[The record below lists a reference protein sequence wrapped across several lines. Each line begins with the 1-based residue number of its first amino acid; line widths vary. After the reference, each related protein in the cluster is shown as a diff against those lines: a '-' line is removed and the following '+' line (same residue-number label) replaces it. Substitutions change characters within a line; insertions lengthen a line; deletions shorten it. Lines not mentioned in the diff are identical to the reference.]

1 MTLSVGH
8 IWGLDMDLFLQRV
21 FDAITNGSTYAL
33 IAVAMVLI
41 FKATTLINFAQGEQA
56 ILGAFAV
63 LQLWYWGIPMWGAV
77 ILGMLFSAALAAGLE
92 RVFIRKFDPADHL
105 PLVII
110 TLGLFLVINAI
121 AAIVWRFDPQSFPEL
136 FPSGNAFTYNNV
148 RLSWYSIFAFG
159 SCVLVLVVFQTL
171 LTRTKTGLAFRAV
184 SSNLE
189 SSRLSGIKVGPT
201 LQFGWALAAAA
212 GTLGASIYAANPVL
226 QIEPSMMLRALI
238 FSVTAAALGGLDS
251 LWGALI
257 GGLTIGFVQ
266 SVVVQYIPFIPN
278 EMSLSAAVVVL
289 LIVLTLRPSGVL
301 GTKAVERV

>member
-1 MTLSVGH
+1 
-8 IWGLDMDLFLQRV
+8 MDLFLQRV
-21 FDAITNGSTYAL
+21 FDAIPNGSTYAL

-77 ILGMLFSAALAAGLE
+77 IIGMLFSAVLAAGLE

-121 AAIVWRFDPQSFPEL
+121 AAIVWRFDPQSFPQL

-148 RLSWYSIFAFG
+148 RLTWYSIFAFG

-171 LTRTKTGLAFRAV
+171 FTKTKIGLAVRAV

-189 SSRLSGIKVGPT
+189 SSRLSGIKIGPT

-238 FSVTAAALGGLDS
+238 FSVSAAALGGLDS

>member
-1 MTLSVGH
+1 MTLSVRR
-8 IWGLDMDLFLQRV
+8 IWGLNMDLFLQRV

-110 TLGLFLVINAI
+110 TLGLFLVINAV

-136 FPSGNAFTYNNV
+136 FPSGNAFTYN
-148 RLSWYSIFAFG
+148 LS
-159 SCVLVLVVFQTL
+159 
-171 LTRTKTGLAFRAV
+171 
-184 SSNLE
+184 
-189 SSRLSGIKVGPT
+189 
-201 LQFGWALAAAA
+201 
-212 GTLGASIYAANPVL
+212 
-226 QIEPSMMLRALI
+226 LI
-238 FSVTAAALGGLDS
+238 H
-251 LWGALI
+251 I
-257 GGLTIGFVQ
+257 
-266 SVVVQYIPFIPN
+266 
-278 EMSLSAAVVVL
+278 
-289 LIVLTLRPSGVL
+289 
-301 GTKAVERV
+301 

>member
-1 MTLSVGH
+1 MTLYERH
-8 IWGLDMDLFLQRV
+8 TWEAEMDLFLQRL
-21 FDAITNGSTYAL
+21 FDALTNGSTYAL

-56 ILGAFAV
+56 MLGAFIV
-63 LQLWYWGIPMWGAV
+63 LQLWKWGIPMWGAV
-77 ILGMLFSAALAAGLE
+77 VIGMIFSGILAACLE
-92 RVFIRKFDPADHL
+92 RTFIRKFDPADHL

-110 TLGLFLVINAI
+110 TLGLFLVINAV
-121 AAIVWRFDPQSFPEL
+121 AAIVWRFDPLSFPQL
-136 FPSGNAFTYNNV
+136 FPSGKAVTIGDA

-159 SCVLVLVVFQTL
+159 SCLLVLFILQTL
-171 LTRTKTGLAFRAV
+171 LTKTKIGLAFRAV

-189 SSRLSGIKVGPT
+189 SSRLCGIKIGKT

-226 QIEPSMMLRALI
+226 QIEPTIMLRALI
-238 FSVTAAALGGLDS
+238 FSITAAALGGLDS

-278 EMSLSAAVVVL
+278 EMTLAAAVVVL
-289 LIVLTLRPSGVL
+289 LIVLTFRPSGFL
-301 GTKAVERV
+301 GTKTVERV

>member
-1 MTLSVGH
+1 
-8 IWGLDMDLFLQRV
+8 MDLFLQRL
-21 FDAITNGSTYAL
+21 FDALTNGSTYAL

-56 ILGAFAV
+56 MLGAFIV
-63 LQLWYWGIPMWGAV
+63 LQLWKWGIPMWGAV
-77 ILGMLFSAALAAGLE
+77 VIGMLFSGILAACLE
-92 RVFIRKFDPADHL
+92 RTFIRKFDPADHL

-110 TLGLFLVINAI
+110 TLGLFLVINAV
-121 AAIVWRFDPQSFPEL
+121 AAIIWRFDPLSFPQL
-136 FPSGNAFTYNNV
+136 FPSGKAVTIGNA

-159 SCVLVLVVFQTL
+159 SCLLVLFTLQTL
-171 LTRTKTGLAFRAV
+171 LTKTKIGLAFRAV

-189 SSRLSGIKVGPT
+189 SSRLCGIKIGQT

-226 QIEPSMMLRALI
+226 QIEPTIMLRALI
-238 FSVTAAALGGLDS
+238 FSITAAALGGLDS
-251 LWGALI
+251 LWGALL

-278 EMSLSAAVVVL
+278 EMTLAAAVVVL
-289 LIVLTLRPSGVL
+289 LIVLTFRPSGFL
-301 GTKAVERV
+301 GTKTVERV

>member
-1 MTLSVGH
+1 V
-8 IWGLDMDLFLQRV
+8 DLFLQRV
-21 FDAITNGSTYAL
+21 FDALTNGSTYAL

-56 ILGAFAV
+56 MLGAFVV
-63 LQLWYWGIPMWGAV
+63 LQLWNWDIPMWWAV
-77 ILGMLFSAALAAGLE
+77 IIGMVFSGILAAGLE

-110 TLGLFLVINAI
+110 TLGLFLVLNAV
-121 AAIVWRFDPQSFPEL
+121 AAIIWRFDPQSFPQL

-159 SCVLVLVVFQTL
+159 SCVLVLFVLQTL
-171 LTRTKTGLAFRAV
+171 LTKTKVGLAFRAV

-189 SSRLSGIKVGPT
+189 SSRLSGIKIGPT

-301 GTKAVERV
+301 GTRAVERV

>member
-1 MTLSVGH
+1 
-8 IWGLDMDLFLQRV
+8 MDLFLQRL
-21 FDAITNGSTYAL
+21 FDALTNGSTYAL

-56 ILGAFAV
+56 MLGAFIV
-63 LQLWYWGIPMWGAV
+63 LQLWKWGIPMWGAV
-77 ILGMLFSAALAAGLE
+77 VVGMIFSGILAACLE
-92 RVFIRKFDPADHL
+92 RTFIRKFDPADHL

-110 TLGLFLVINAI
+110 TLGLFLVINAV
-121 AAIVWRFDPQSFPEL
+121 AAIVWRFDPLSFPQL
-136 FPSGNAFTYNNV
+136 FPSGKAVTIGDA

-159 SCVLVLVVFQTL
+159 SCLLVLFILQTL
-171 LTRTKTGLAFRAV
+171 LTKTKIGLAFRAV

-189 SSRLSGIKVGPT
+189 SSRLCGIKIGKT

-226 QIEPSMMLRALI
+226 QIEPTIMLRALI
-238 FSVTAAALGGLDS
+238 FSITAAALGGLDS

-278 EMSLSAAVVVL
+278 EMTLAAAVVVL
-289 LIVLTLRPSGVL
+289 LIVLTFRPSGFL
-301 GTKAVERV
+301 GTKTVERV

>member
-1 MTLSVGH
+1 MTPYDERT
-8 IWGLDMDLFLQRV
+8 WGADMDLFLQRL
-21 FDAITNGSTYAL
+21 FDALTNGSTYAL

-56 ILGAFAV
+56 MLGAFIV
-63 LQLWYWGIPMWGAV
+63 LQLWKWGIPMWGAV
-77 ILGMLFSAALAAGLE
+77 VIGMVFSGILAACLE
-92 RVFIRKFDPADHL
+92 RTFIRKFDPADHL

-110 TLGLFLVINAI
+110 TLGLFLVINAV
-121 AAIVWRFDPQSFPEL
+121 AAIIWRFDPLSFPQL
-136 FPSGNAFTYNNV
+136 FPSGRAVTIGNA

-159 SCVLVLVVFQTL
+159 SCLLVLFVLQTL
-171 LTRTKTGLAFRAV
+171 LTKTKIGLAFRAV

-189 SSRLSGIKVGPT
+189 SSRLCGIKIGQT

-226 QIEPSMMLRALI
+226 QIEPTIMLRALI
-238 FSVTAAALGGLDS
+238 FSITAAALGGLDS

-278 EMSLSAAVVVL
+278 EMTLAAAVVVL
-289 LIVLTLRPSGVL
+289 LIVLTFRPSGFL
-301 GTKAVERV
+301 GTKTVERV

>member
-1 MTLSVGH
+1 
-8 IWGLDMDLFLQRV
+8 MDLFLQRL
-21 FDAITNGSTYAL
+21 FDALTNGSTYAL

-56 ILGAFAV
+56 MLGAFIV
-63 LQLWYWGIPMWGAV
+63 LQLWKWGIPMWGAV
-77 ILGMLFSAALAAGLE
+77 VIGMIFSGILAACLE
-92 RVFIRKFDPADHL
+92 RTFIRKFDPADHL

-110 TLGLFLVINAI
+110 TLGLFLVINAV
-121 AAIVWRFDPQSFPEL
+121 AAIIWRFDPLSFPQL
-136 FPSGNAFTYNNV
+136 FPSGKAVTIGNA

-159 SCVLVLVVFQTL
+159 SCLLVLFILQTL
-171 LTRTKTGLAFRAV
+171 LTKTKIGLAFRAV

-189 SSRLSGIKVGPT
+189 SSRLCGIKIGQT

-226 QIEPSMMLRALI
+226 QIEPTIMLRALI
-238 FSVTAAALGGLDS
+238 FSITAAALGGLDS
-251 LWGALI
+251 LWGALL

-278 EMSLSAAVVVL
+278 EMTLAAAVVVL
-289 LIVLTLRPSGVL
+289 LIVLTFRPSGFL
-301 GTKAVERV
+301 GTKTVERV

>member
-1 MTLSVGH
+1 
-8 IWGLDMDLFLQRV
+8 MDLLLQRV
-21 FDAITNGSTYAL
+21 FDAVTNGSTYAL

-56 ILGAFAV
+56 MLGAFVV
-63 LQLWYWGIPMWGAV
+63 LQLWDWGIPMWGAV
-77 ILGMLFSAALAAGLE
+77 SIGMCFSRVLAAFLE
-92 RVFIRKFDPADHL
+92 RALIRKFDPADHL

-110 TLGLFLVINAI
+110 TLGLFLVINAV
-121 AAIVWRFDPQSFPEL
+121 AAIIWRFDPKSFPEL
-136 FPSGNAFTYNNV
+136 FPSGNAFAINNI
-148 RLSWYSIFAFG
+148 RLSWYTIFAFT
-159 SCVLVLVVFQTL
+159 SCVIVLFVLQTL
-171 LTRTKTGLAFRAV
+171 LSKTKIGLAFRAV
-184 SSNLE
+184 SSNIE
-189 SSRLSGIKVGPT
+189 SSRLSGIKIGTT

-238 FSVTAAALGGLDS
+238 LSVTAAALGGLDS

-278 EMSLSAAVVVL
+278 EMSLSAAVIVL
-289 LIVLTLRPSGVL
+289 LIVLIFRPSGVL
-301 GTKAVERV
+301 GTRAVERV

>member
-1 MTLSVGH
+1 
-8 IWGLDMDLFLQRV
+8 MDLFLQRL
-21 FDAITNGSTYAL
+21 FDTLTNGSTYAL

-56 ILGAFAV
+56 MLGAFIV
-63 LQLWYWGIPMWGAV
+63 LQLWKWGIPMWGAV
-77 ILGMLFSAALAAGLE
+77 VIGMIFSGILAACLE
-92 RVFIRKFDPADHL
+92 RTFIRKFDPADHL

-110 TLGLFLVINAI
+110 TLGLFLVINAV
-121 AAIVWRFDPQSFPEL
+121 AAIIWRFDPLSFPQL
-136 FPSGNAFTYNNV
+136 FPSGKAVTIGNAS
-148 RLSWYSIFAFG
+148 LSWYSIFAFG
-159 SCVLVLVVFQTL
+159 SCLLVLFILQTL
-171 LTRTKTGLAFRAV
+171 LTKTKIGLAFRAV

-189 SSRLSGIKVGPT
+189 SSRLCGIKIGKT

-226 QIEPSMMLRALI
+226 QIEPTIMLRALI
-238 FSVTAAALGGLDS
+238 FSITAAALGGLDS

-278 EMSLSAAVVVL
+278 EMTLAAAVVVL
-289 LIVLTLRPSGVL
+289 LIVLTFRPSGFL
-301 GTKAVERV
+301 GTKIVERV

>member
-1 MTLSVGH
+1 
-8 IWGLDMDLFLQRV
+8 MDLFLQRL
-21 FDAITNGSTYAL
+21 FDALTNGSTYAL

-56 ILGAFAV
+56 MLGAFIV
-63 LQLWYWGIPMWGAV
+63 LQLWKWGIPMWGAV
-77 ILGMLFSAALAAGLE
+77 VIGMIFSGILAACLE
-92 RVFIRKFDPADHL
+92 RTFIRKFDPADHL

-110 TLGLFLVINAI
+110 TLGLFLVINAV
-121 AAIVWRFDPQSFPEL
+121 AAIIWRFDPLSFPQL
-136 FPSGNAFTYNNV
+136 FPSGKAVTIGNA

-159 SCVLVLVVFQTL
+159 SCLLVLFTLQTL
-171 LTRTKTGLAFRAV
+171 LTKTKIGLAFRAV

-189 SSRLSGIKVGPT
+189 SSRLCGIKIGQT

-226 QIEPSMMLRALI
+226 QIEPTIMLRALI
-238 FSVTAAALGGLDS
+238 FSITAAALGGLDS

-278 EMSLSAAVVVL
+278 EMTLAAAVVVL
-289 LIVLTLRPSGVL
+289 LIVLTFRPSGFL
-301 GTKAVERV
+301 GTKTVERV

>member
-1 MTLSVGH
+1 
-8 IWGLDMDLFLQRV
+8 MDLFLQRL
-21 FDAITNGSTYAL
+21 FDALTNGSTYAL

-56 ILGAFAV
+56 MLGAFIV
-63 LQLWYWGIPMWGAV
+63 LQLWKWGIPMWGAV
-77 ILGMLFSAALAAGLE
+77 VIGMVFSGILAACLE
-92 RVFIRKFDPADHL
+92 RTFIRKFDPADHL

-110 TLGLFLVINAI
+110 TLGLFLVINAV
-121 AAIVWRFDPQSFPEL
+121 AAIIWRFDPLSFPQL
-136 FPSGNAFTYNNV
+136 FPSGKAVTIGNA

-159 SCVLVLVVFQTL
+159 SCLLVLFTLQTL
-171 LTRTKTGLAFRAV
+171 LTKTKIGLAFRAV

-189 SSRLSGIKVGPT
+189 SSRLCGIKIGQT

-226 QIEPSMMLRALI
+226 QIEPTIMLRALI
-238 FSVTAAALGGLDS
+238 FSITAAALGGLDS

-278 EMSLSAAVVVL
+278 EMTLSAAVVVL
-289 LIVLTLRPSGVL
+289 LIVLTFRPSGFL
-301 GTKAVERV
+301 GTKTVERV

>member
-1 MTLSVGH
+1 
-8 IWGLDMDLFLQRV
+8 MDLFLQRL
-21 FDAITNGSTYAL
+21 FDALTNGSTYAL

-56 ILGAFAV
+56 MLGAFIV
-63 LQLWYWGIPMWGAV
+63 LQLWKWGIPMWGAV
-77 ILGMLFSAALAAGLE
+77 VIGMIFSGILAACLE
-92 RVFIRKFDPADHL
+92 RTFLRKFDPADHL

-110 TLGLFLVINAI
+110 TLGLFLVINAV
-121 AAIVWRFDPQSFPEL
+121 AAIVWRFDPLSFPQL
-136 FPSGNAFTYNNV
+136 FPSGKAVTIGDA

-159 SCVLVLVVFQTL
+159 SCLLVLFILQTL
-171 LTRTKTGLAFRAV
+171 LTKTKIGLAFRAV

-189 SSRLSGIKVGPT
+189 SSRLCGIKIGKT

-226 QIEPSMMLRALI
+226 QIEPTIMLRALI
-238 FSVTAAALGGLDS
+238 FSITAAALGGLDS

-278 EMSLSAAVVVL
+278 EMTLAAAVVVL
-289 LIVLTLRPSGVL
+289 LIVLTFRPSGFL
-301 GTKAVERV
+301 GTKTVERV

>member
-1 MTLSVGH
+1 V
-8 IWGLDMDLFLQRV
+8 DLFLQRV
-21 FDAITNGSTYAL
+21 FDALTNGSTYAL

-56 ILGAFAV
+56 MLGAFVV
-63 LQLWYWGIPMWGAV
+63 LQLWNWGIPMWWAV
-77 ILGMLFSAALAAGLE
+77 TIGMVFSGILAAGLE

-110 TLGLFLVINAI
+110 TLGLFLVLNAV
-121 AAIVWRFDPQSFPEL
+121 AAIIWRFDPQSFPQL

-159 SCVLVLVVFQTL
+159 SCVLVLFVLQTL
-171 LTRTKTGLAFRAV
+171 LTKTKVGLAFRAV

-189 SSRLSGIKVGPT
+189 SSRLSGIKIGPT

-301 GTKAVERV
+301 GTRAVERV

>member
-1 MTLSVGH
+1 
-8 IWGLDMDLFLQRV
+8 MDLFLQRL
-21 FDAITNGSTYAL
+21 FDALTNGSTYAL

-56 ILGAFAV
+56 MLGAFIV
-63 LQLWYWGIPMWGAV
+63 LQLWKWGIPMWGAV
-77 ILGMLFSAALAAGLE
+77 VIGMVFSGILAACLE
-92 RVFIRKFDPADHL
+92 RTFIRKFDPADHL

-110 TLGLFLVINAI
+110 TLGLFLVINAV
-121 AAIVWRFDPQSFPEL
+121 AAIIWRFDPLSFPQL
-136 FPSGNAFTYNNV
+136 FPSGRAVTIGNA

-159 SCVLVLVVFQTL
+159 SCLLVLFVLQTL
-171 LTRTKTGLAFRAV
+171 LTKTKIGLAFRAV

-189 SSRLSGIKVGPT
+189 SSRLCGIKIGQT

-226 QIEPSMMLRALI
+226 QIEPTIMLRALI
-238 FSVTAAALGGLDS
+238 FSITAAALGGLDS

-278 EMSLSAAVVVL
+278 EMTLAAAVVVL
-289 LIVLTLRPSGVL
+289 LIVLTFRPSGFL
-301 GTKAVERV
+301 GTKTVERV

>member
-1 MTLSVGH
+1 MTLYERH
-8 IWGLDMDLFLQRV
+8 TWGAEMDLFLQRL
-21 FDAITNGSTYAL
+21 FDALTNGSTYAL

-56 ILGAFAV
+56 MLGAFIV
-63 LQLWYWGIPMWGAV
+63 LQLWKWGIPMWGAV
-77 ILGMLFSAALAAGLE
+77 VVGMIFSGILAACLE
-92 RVFIRKFDPADHL
+92 RTFIRKFDPADHL

-110 TLGLFLVINAI
+110 TLGLFLVINAV
-121 AAIVWRFDPQSFPEL
+121 AAIIWRFDPLSFPQL
-136 FPSGNAFTYNNV
+136 FPSGKAITIGNA

-159 SCVLVLVVFQTL
+159 SCLLVLFTLQTL
-171 LTRTKTGLAFRAV
+171 LTKTKIGLAFRAV

-189 SSRLSGIKVGPT
+189 SSRLCGIKIGQT

-226 QIEPSMMLRALI
+226 QIEPTIMLRALI
-238 FSVTAAALGGLDS
+238 FSITAAALGGLDS

-278 EMSLSAAVVVL
+278 EMTLAAAVVVL
-289 LIVLTLRPSGVL
+289 LIVLTFRPSGFL
-301 GTKAVERV
+301 GTKTVERV

>member
-1 MTLSVGH
+1 
-8 IWGLDMDLFLQRV
+8 MDLFLQRV

-41 FKATTLINFAQGEQA
+41 FKATTLIHFAQGEQA

-77 ILGMLFSAALAAGLE
+77 IIGMLFSAVLAAGLE

-121 AAIVWRFDPQSFPEL
+121 AAIVWRFDPQSFPQL

-148 RLSWYSIFAFG
+148 RLTWYSIFAFG

-171 LTRTKTGLAFRAV
+171 LTKTKIGLAFRAV

-189 SSRLSGIKVGPT
+189 SSRLSGIKIGPT

-238 FSVTAAALGGLDS
+238 FSVSAAALGGLDS

>member
-1 MTLSVGH
+1 
-8 IWGLDMDLFLQRV
+8 MDLFLQRL
-21 FDAITNGSTYAL
+21 FDALTNGSTYAL

-56 ILGAFAV
+56 MLGAFIV
-63 LQLWYWGIPMWGAV
+63 LQLWKWGIPMWGAV
-77 ILGMLFSAALAAGLE
+77 VIGMIFSGILAACLE
-92 RVFIRKFDPADHL
+92 RTFIRKFDPADHL

-110 TLGLFLVINAI
+110 TLGLFLVINAV
-121 AAIVWRFDPQSFPEL
+121 AAIVWRFDPLPQL
-136 FPSGNAFTYNNV
+136 FPSGKAVTIGDA

-159 SCVLVLVVFQTL
+159 SCLLVLFILQTL
-171 LTRTKTGLAFRAV
+171 LTKTKIGLAFRAV

-189 SSRLSGIKVGPT
+189 SSRLCGIKIGKT

-226 QIEPSMMLRALI
+226 QIEPTIMLRALI
-238 FSVTAAALGGLDS
+238 FSITAAALGGLDS

-278 EMSLSAAVVVL
+278 EMTLAAAVVVL
-289 LIVLTLRPSGVL
+289 LIVLTFRPSGFL
-301 GTKAVERV
+301 GTKTVERV

>member
-1 MTLSVGH
+1 
-8 IWGLDMDLFLQRV
+8 MDLFLQRL
-21 FDAITNGSTYAL
+21 FDALTNGSTYAL

-56 ILGAFAV
+56 MLGAFIV
-63 LQLWYWGIPMWGAV
+63 LQLWKWGIPMWGAV
-77 ILGMLFSAALAAGLE
+77 VIGMIFSGILAACLE
-92 RVFIRKFDPADHL
+92 RTFIRKFDPADHL

-110 TLGLFLVINAI
+110 TLGLFLVINAV
-121 AAIVWRFDPQSFPEL
+121 AAIIWRFDPLSFPQL
-136 FPSGNAFTYNNV
+136 FPSGKAVTIGNA

-159 SCVLVLVVFQTL
+159 SCLLVLFTLQTL
-171 LTRTKTGLAFRAV
+171 LTKTKIGLAFRAV

-189 SSRLSGIKVGPT
+189 SSRLCGIKIGQT

-226 QIEPSMMLRALI
+226 QIEPTIMLRALI
-238 FSVTAAALGGLDS
+238 FSITAAALGGLDS

-278 EMSLSAAVVVL
+278 EMTLSAAVVVL
-289 LIVLTLRPSGVL
+289 LIVLTFRPSGFL
-301 GTKAVERV
+301 GTKTVERV

>member
-1 MTLSVGH
+1 
-8 IWGLDMDLFLQRV
+8 MDLFLQRL
-21 FDAITNGSTYAL
+21 FDALTNGSTYAL

-56 ILGAFAV
+56 MLGAFIV
-63 LQLWYWGIPMWGAV
+63 LQLWKWGIPMWGAV
-77 ILGMLFSAALAAGLE
+77 VVGMIFSGILAACLE
-92 RVFIRKFDPADHL
+92 RTFIRKFDPADHL

-110 TLGLFLVINAI
+110 TLGLFLVINAV
-121 AAIVWRFDPQSFPEL
+121 AAIIWRFDPLSFPQL
-136 FPSGNAFTYNNV
+136 FPSGKAITIGNA

-159 SCVLVLVVFQTL
+159 SCLLVLFTLQTL
-171 LTRTKTGLAFRAV
+171 LTKTKIGLAFRAV

-189 SSRLSGIKVGPT
+189 SSRLCGIKIGQT

-226 QIEPSMMLRALI
+226 QIEPTIMLRALI
-238 FSVTAAALGGLDS
+238 FSITAAALGGLDS

-278 EMSLSAAVVVL
+278 EMTLSAAVVVL
-289 LIVLTLRPSGVL
+289 LIVLTFRPSGFL
-301 GTKAVERV
+301 GTKTVERV

>member
-1 MTLSVGH
+1 
-8 IWGLDMDLFLQRV
+8 MDLFLQRL
-21 FDAITNGSTYAL
+21 FDALTNGSTYAL

-56 ILGAFAV
+56 MLGAFIV
-63 LQLWYWGIPMWGAV
+63 LQLWKWGIPMWGAV
-77 ILGMLFSAALAAGLE
+77 VIGMVFSGILAACLE
-92 RVFIRKFDPADHL
+92 RTFIRKFDPADHL

-110 TLGLFLVINAI
+110 TLGLFLVINAV
-121 AAIVWRFDPQSFPEL
+121 AAIIWRFDPLSFPQL
-136 FPSGNAFTYNNV
+136 FPSGKAVTIGNA

-159 SCVLVLVVFQTL
+159 SCLLVLFTLQTL
-171 LTRTKTGLAFRAV
+171 LTKTKIGLAFRAV

-189 SSRLSGIKVGPT
+189 SSRLCGIKIGQT

-226 QIEPSMMLRALI
+226 QIEPTIMLRALI
-238 FSVTAAALGGLDS
+238 FSITAAALGGLDS

-278 EMSLSAAVVVL
+278 EMTLSAAVVVL
-289 LIVLTLRPSGVL
+289 LNVLTFRPSGFL
-301 GTKAVERV
+301 GTKTVERV

>member
-1 MTLSVGH
+1 
-8 IWGLDMDLFLQRV
+8 MDLFLQRL
-21 FDAITNGSTYAL
+21 FDALTNGSTYAL

-56 ILGAFAV
+56 MLGAFIV
-63 LQLWYWGIPMWGAV
+63 LQLWKWGIPMWGAV
-77 ILGMLFSAALAAGLE
+77 VIGMVFSGILAACLE
-92 RVFIRKFDPADHL
+92 RTFIRKFDPADHL

-110 TLGLFLVINAI
+110 TLGLFLVINAV
-121 AAIVWRFDPQSFPEL
+121 AAIIWRFDPLSFPQL
-136 FPSGNAFTYNNV
+136 FPSGKAVTIGNA

-159 SCVLVLVVFQTL
+159 SCLLVLFTLQTL
-171 LTRTKTGLAFRAV
+171 LTKTKIGLAFRAV

-189 SSRLSGIKVGPT
+189 SSRLCGIKIGQT

-226 QIEPSMMLRALI
+226 QIEPTIMLRALI
-238 FSVTAAALGGLDS
+238 FSITAAALGGLDS

-278 EMSLSAAVVVL
+278 EMTLAAAVVVL
-289 LIVLTLRPSGVL
+289 LIVLTFRPSGFL
-301 GTKAVERV
+301 GTKTVERV

>member
-1 MTLSVGH
+1 V
-8 IWGLDMDLFLQRV
+8 DLFLQRV
-21 FDAITNGSTYAL
+21 VDAITNGSTYAL

-56 ILGAFAV
+56 MLGAFAV
-63 LQLWYWGIPMWGAV
+63 LQLWNWGIPMWGAV
-77 ILGMLFSAALAAGLE
+77 IIGMLFSGILAAGLE
-92 RVFIRKFDPADHL
+92 RAFIRKFDPADHL

-110 TLGLFLVINAI
+110 TLGLFLVINAV
-121 AAIVWRFDPQSFPEL
+121 AAIIWRFDPQSFPQL

-159 SCVLVLVVFQTL
+159 SCVLVLFVLQTL
-171 LTRTKTGLAFRAV
+171 LTRTKIGLAFRAV

-189 SSRLSGIKVGPT
+189 SSRLSGIKIGPT

-301 GTKAVERV
+301 GTRAVERV